1 MKAVF
6 IFTLTFLLW
15 APASQAETLNLE
27 QAIKRAL
34 KADPRIRERE
44 QLVKVARAVEQEAN
58 NADGV
63 IYNVNTFV
71 GLAPRKTGDLL
82 TTDSGG
88 NSISRSDVHEWEGIA
103 PWYVARF
110 SIIKPLN
117 TYGKIEHYSAA
128 AKQNVEVKK
137 NDIKLEQAKIKFDV
151 NRAYYG
157 YLTARD
163 SRLLLEDVK
172 NRLNKAIK
180 LVENWLNEGSGNAKQ
195 SDMFALQTGVA
206 LIKRYQAEAQGLE
219 NIALTGLKVL
229 TGVGQDKPLEVAD
242 KKIAP
247 VELPK
252 ESLKKLQA
260 RALVKRPEMLQ
271 LTAGLNARRSLVK
284 AKKSEN
290 KPNLYAGVIGS
301 WAKTPARTAQNN
313 PFITDPF
320 NHRVATPI
328 VGFKWDLE
336 SGRHP
341 AQVQQAQAEFD
352 ALVEKNSFAK
362 QGIPFQVAK
371 QYELVHSHHIM
382 VEELAKGS
390 RAGRRWMISSYADF
404 EAGLETSDRVMGAFQ
419 GYVLAHSDYLKAVN
433 DYNLHVV
440 MLKSVTG
447 DL

>member
-15 APASQAETLNLE
+15 APVSQAEILNLE
-27 QAIKRAL
+27 QAVERAL
-34 KADPRIRERE
+34 NTDPRIKERE
-44 QLVKVARAVEQEAN
+44 QLVNVARAVEQEAK

-63 IYNVNTFV
+63 IYDINTFV
-71 GLAPRKTGDLL
+71 GLAPRKTGELL
-82 TTDSGG
+82 TTDSDG
-88 NSISRSDVHEWEGIA
+88 NIVSRSDVHEWEGLA
-103 PWYVARF
+103 AWYVARF

-117 TYGKIEHYSAA
+117 TYGKIEHYSEA
-128 AKQNVEVKK
+128 AKQNVDIKK
-137 NDIKLEQAKIKFDV
+137 SDIKLEQSKIKFDV
-151 NRAYYG
+151 YRAYYG

-172 NRLNKAIK
+172 SRLNKAIK
-180 LVENWLNEGSGNAKQ
+180 LVENWLNEGNGNAKQ

-206 LIKRYQAEAQGLE
+206 LIKRYQAEAEGLE
-219 NIALTGLKVL
+219 NIALSGLKVL
-229 TGVGQDKPLEVAD
+229 TGIDQDKKLEVAD

-247 VELPK
+247 VDLPK

-260 RALVKRPEMLQ
+260 RALAKRPEMLQ

-284 AKKSEN
+284 AKKSES
-290 KPNLYAGVIGS
+290 KPNLYAGVVGS
-301 WAKTPARTAQNN
+301 LAKTPARTAQNN

-328 VGFKWDLE
+328 VGFKWDWQD
-336 SGRHP
+336 GRHP
-341 AQVQQAQAEFD
+341 AQVQQAQSELD

-362 QGIPFQVAK
+362 QGIPFQVAE
-371 QYELVHSHHIM
+371 QYQLAHSYHTM

-419 GYVLAHSDYLKAVN
+419 GYVLAHSDYLKVVN
-433 DYNLHVV
+433 DYNLHVIK
-440 MLKSVTG
+440 LKSVTG